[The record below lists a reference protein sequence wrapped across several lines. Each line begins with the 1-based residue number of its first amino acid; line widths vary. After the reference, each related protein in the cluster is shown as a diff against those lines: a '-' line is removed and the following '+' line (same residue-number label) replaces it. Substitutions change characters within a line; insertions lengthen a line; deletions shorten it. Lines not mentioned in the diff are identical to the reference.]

1 MNFRTDMADERID
14 IYKEVNNKNEID
26 GIVSKDVEISEKI
39 KMTIVDIINE
49 NGAKALNKPMGR
61 YVTID
66 VKKIRFLNDENREK
80 LENCII
86 DNIKEI
92 LRKNIKEDDEILV
105 VGLGNLYSTPDA
117 LGTKVVQNLELTR
130 HIKKYLPNSI
140 DENARSVSAIVPG
153 VLGTTGIDSI
163 EIIQGVVEKI
173 KPKAII
179 VVDSL
184 ASKSIE
190 RIGSSIQISDTG
202 IAPGSGVGN
211 KRPEINKETLN
222 IPVIAIGVPTVVELA
237 TLVSD
242 GINIF
247 IDNLQEKAKSNDYLN
262 ELKNEEKYD
271 EVKEALNVGDY
282 NMIVTPKE
290 IDDLIDNMKDLISKG
305 INFAV

>member
-1 MNFRTDMADERID
+1 MDFRTDMAVERID
-14 IYKEVNNKNEID
+14 IYKNVNNKKEID
-26 GIVSKDVEISEKI
+26 GIISKELEISDKI

-49 NGAKALNKPMGR
+49 EGANSLNKPVGR

-86 DNIKEI
+86 DNLKEI
-92 LRKNIKEDDEILV
+92 LRKNISAQDEILV

-179 VVDSL
+179 VIDSL
-184 ASKSIE
+184 ASKSID

-222 IPVIAIGVPTVVELA
+222 IPVIAIGVPTVVDLGTIIDEGLDLFITKLQDKA
-237 TLVSD
+237 ESNEHLNKLKEQDNYEEIKETLEP
-242 GINIF
+242 N
-247 IDNLQEKAKSNDYLN
+247 
-262 ELKNEEKYD
+262 
-271 EVKEALNVGDY
+271 DY